1 MMMAGKFLWCAFT
14 AVDLFRGSG
23 MKVSLL
29 LAATLPLAG
38 CDELF
43 GKPNVYKLPVARAH
57 EKLMAVAIKPSGNGP
72 FGRLEIETSGRRYVS
87 VEWSIKGSRSGQF
100 CNASLKPL
108 EAEQTLVD
116 VSCKWGDA
124 SDGAAVGLLAKMI
137 RARVIELVDA
147 TLKDRPFDPQKA
159 DGATARSWPAD
170 VIDHGNLGT
179 AAAKAL
185 EMERQMAEDIRQISS
200 RTGSGRNSSGR

>member
-1 MMMAGKFLWCAFT
+1 MMMAGKFLGSAFT

-23 MKVSLL
+23 MKISVL
-29 LAATLPLAG
+29 LAAALPLAG

-43 GKPNVYKLPVARAH
+43 GKPNVYKLPVARVH
-57 EKLMAVAIKPSGNGP
+57 EKLMAAPIKPSGTGP

-87 VEWSIKGSRSGQF
+87 VEWSVKGSRAGNL
-100 CNASLKPL
+100 CAASLKPL

-116 VSCKWGDA
+116 VSCKEYAG
-124 SDGAAVGLLAKMI
+124 GAASGLLAKLI

-159 DGATARSWPAD
+159 NGATAVSWPDD
-170 VIDHGNLGT
+170 VIDHGNMNT
-179 AAAKAL
+179 AATKAL
-185 EMERQMAEDIRQISS
+185 EMQRQMAEDIQRLSP
-200 RTGSGRNSSGR
+200 RR